1 MRPEEY
7 KKLYEME
14 KVYWWHIG
22 RRRIIFSL
30 IEKFVISKN
39 NNNLKIIDIG
49 CGSGSMLDVLANF
62 GDVLGVDDNEAALG
76 FAGENGFSNI
86 KRVDAAHL
94 SKEFDFINKFD
105 LTTCLDV
112 IEHVDDDRLFLKEIF
127 QILKP
132 GGHVLITVPAYNFLW
147 SEHDEA
153 LNHKRRYMAS
163 ELHRKLND
171 AGFEVIKRSYAVTFL
186 LPLILFYRLFRGI
199 FPKDSH
205 EPKTSYVM
213 LPKPI
218 NTFFVHTLGIESHL
232 LKYIDLPFGSSIV
245 CVARKKA

>member
-1 MRPEEY
+1 MHPEEY

-22 RRRIIFSL
+22 RRHILFSL
-30 IEKFVISKN
+30 IEKFVISEN

-49 CGSGSMLDVLANF
+49 CGSGSVLSMLSNF
-62 GDVLGVDDNEAALG
+62 GEVLGIDDNETALN
-76 FAGENGFSNI
+76 FTRQNGFHNVKLI
-86 KRVDAAHL
+86 NALHL
-94 SKEFDFINKFD
+94 SQELDFKNKFD
-105 LTTCLDV
+105 LITCLDV
-112 IEHVDDDRLFLKEIF
+112 IEHIDDDRFFLKEIS

-132 GGHVLITVPAYNFLW
+132 GGHVLIAVPAYNFLW

-153 LNHKRRYMAS
+153 LNHKRRYTAS

-186 LPLILFYRLFRGI
+186 FPLILFYRLFRGI
-199 FPKDSH
+199 FQKDSH

-218 NTFFVHTLGIESHL
+218 NTFFVYTLGFESHL
-232 LKYIDLPFGSSIV
+232 LKHIDIPFGSSIV
-245 CVARKKA
+245 CVARKKP

>member
-7 KKLYEME
+7 RKLYEME

-22 RRRIIFSL
+22 RRRIIYLL
-30 IEKFVISKN
+30 IEKFIISEN
-39 NNNLKIIDIG
+39 INNLKIIDIG
-49 CGSGSMLDVLANF
+49 CGGGSVLDILSNF
-62 GDVLGVDDNEAALG
+62 GDVLGIDDNETALN
-76 FAGENGFSNI
+76 FARQNGFSNVRRI
-86 KRVDAAHL
+86 NGAHL
-94 SKEFDFINKFD
+94 SKEPNFLNNFD
-105 LTTCLDV
+105 LVTCLDV
-112 IEHVDDDRLFLKEIF
+112 MEHTDDDELLLREIF

-132 GGHVLITVPAYNFLW
+132 NGYALITVPAYNFIW

-153 LNHKRRYMAS
+153 LNHKRRYTAS

-171 AGFEVIKRSYAVTFL
+171 AGFAVIKRSYAITFL
-186 LPLILFYRLFRGI
+186 FPLILLYRLFRGV

-213 LPKPI
+213 LPKSI
-218 NTFFVHTLGIESHL
+218 NTFFVYILGIESRL
-232 LKYIDLPFGSSIV
+232 LNYIDLPFGSSIV